1 MKKIPLII
9 SLTASMSF
17 GIALAAEAKAP
28 VTQVQDSSESSPIA
42 QGEGKCASGKCGSL
56 KKFGVVDVD
65 ADEQDG
71 KLVRA
76 RDGNCGTKV
85 CKAYGKQDKKEIAQ
99 LGKCS
104 NGVCGQ

>member
-1 MKKIPLII
+1 MKEILLTIA
-9 SLTASMSF
+9 LTASMSF
-17 GIALAAEAKAP
+17 GIALAEEAKAP

-42 QGEGKCASGKCGSL
+42 QGEGKYGSL

-65 ADEQDG
+65 ADEQDR